1 MCIHILVER
10 QAVSAVPHAAC
21 VSSQMDFYTCT
32 YTGGK
37 KHTHARTQHTMYR
50 YTQKDKNRVVL
61 RVVLSLLP
69 IGTQLCNR
77 REIVGSESIV
87 F

>member
-1 MCIHILVER
+1 MCIHHLVKR

-21 VSSQMDFYTCT
+21 VSSQMDFTRART
-32 YTGGK
+32 QVGK
-37 KHTHARTQHTMYR
+37 NTRTQHTTHR
-50 YTQKDKNRVVL
+50 YTQKDKNRVVV

-77 REIVGSESIV
+77 
-87 F
+87 

>member
-1 MCIHILVER
+1 MCIHHLVKR
-10 QAVSAVPHAAC
+10 QAVSAVPQAAC

-32 YTGGK
+32 YTFGK
-37 KHTHARTQHTMYR
+37 KHTHACTQHTTYR

-61 RVVLSLLP
+61 RIVLSLLP

-77 REIVGSESIV
+77 
-87 F
+87 